1 MIWKFCISLLIL
13 LQPLDG
19 QRNIHERWEGQLQ
32 RYIAPTGRI
41 NYQDWQKERHALAAY
56 LQALEDFPP
65 QDHWNQDD
73 RKAYWI
79 NVYNAATIALVLDN
93 YPIESLGSVPDYHR
107 IEIFSTTDR
116 LWTLESIE
124 DHLRE
129 MSDPRV
135 LFALH
140 RAAVSGPQLM
150 KTAYRSN
157 TIDEQLDRATK
168 TFFSDPTKNQC
179 QTKKRRLSQLLMWYA
194 EDLGSPKAQ
203 LEFLEKYGCSN
214 TKKSTRF
221 SYLPFD
227 WQLNE

>member
-1 MIWKFCISLLIL
+1 MIWKFWIFLSMLLK
-13 LQPLDG
+13 PLDG

-32 RYIAPTGRI
+32 RYIAPTGVV
-41 NYQDWQKERHALAAY
+41 NYSDWQKEQHALAAY

-65 QDHWNQDD
+65 QDHWTQDD

-93 YPIESLGSVPDYHR
+93 YPIESLGSVPDYHL

-116 LWTLESIE
+116 LWSIEAIE

-129 MSDPRV
+129 MNDLRV
-135 LFALH
+135 FFALH

-150 KTAYRSN
+150 KTAYRSSS
-157 TIDEQLDRATK
+157 IDEQLDWATE
-168 TFFSDPTKNQC
+168 TFLSDPTKNQC
-179 QTKKRRLSQLLMWYA
+179 QTKKRRLSKLLMWYA
-194 EDLGSPKAQ
+194 EDFGSTKAQ

-214 TKKSTRF
+214 TKQSTRF